1 MSRTLVILKPDAIQR
16 NMAGRIISRI
26 EDKGLKISA
35 MKMVYLDKRTAERLY
50 EVHKGKPFYQSL
62 VDYITSG
69 PIIAMVVEGRDV
81 INVIRKLMG
90 KTNGAEAEPG
100 TIRGDFSTGIEKNLI
115 HASDSDESLRR
126 ELPIFFSEEDIIKYN
141 KADESWL

>member
-1 MSRTLVILKPDAIQR
+1 VSRTLVILKPDAIQR

>member
-1 MSRTLVILKPDAIQR
+1 MSRTLVILKPDSIQR
-16 NMAGRIISRI
+16 NLAGKIISRI
-26 EDKGLKISA
+26 EEKGLKITA
-35 MKMVYLDKRTAERLY
+35 MKMLFLDKKTAERLY

-69 PIIAMVVEGRDV
+69 PIIVMVVEGRDV
-81 INVIRKLMG
+81 INVVRKLMG

-115 HASDSDESLRR
+115 HASDSEESLKR
-126 ELPIFFSEEDIIKYN
+126 ELPIFFSEEDIIFYS
-141 KADESWL
+141 KANELWL

>member
-69 PIIAMVVEGRDV
+69 PIIAMV
-81 INVIRKLMG
+81 
-90 KTNGAEAEPG
+90 
-100 TIRGDFSTGIEKNLI
+100 
-115 HASDSDESLRR
+115 
-126 ELPIFFSEEDIIKYN
+126 
-141 KADESWL
+141 

>member
-1 MSRTLVILKPDAIQR
+1 MSRTLVILKPDSIQR
-16 NMAGRIISRI
+16 NLAGKIISRI
-26 EDKGLKISA
+26 EEKGLKITA
-35 MKMVYLDKRTAERLY
+35 MKMIFLDKNTAEKLY

-81 INVIRKLMG
+81 INVVRKLMG

-115 HASDSDESLRR
+115 HASDSDESLKR
-126 ELPIFFSEEDIIKYN
+126 ELPIFFSEEDIIKYS
-141 KADESWL
+141 KVDEIWL